1 MANIPF
7 GFESLLFLVGF
18 LAGMINAVSGGGSI
32 ITLPMLIL
40 MGLPA
45 GLANGTNRIGVFFQS
60 LSSFIAYREKYKEF
74 KLSLIFGL
82 LTIPGAIAG
91 ALISISLSNAL
102 YEKILAAVIILIG
115 VYLVLPNK
123 QLEETESVV
132 KFNVLNVAI
141 LLLIGFYGGFMQV
154 GVGFII
160 LAFLQGVMKMDL
172 MRANS
177 HKVFMAFAFTVPSL
191 TIFILAGEVHY
202 LNGLILAVGTS
213 LGAWISSKMA
223 IKKGEKFI
231 KFFLVL
237 SVILVS
243 LKLLKV
249 F

>member
-1 MANIPF
+1 MTYIPF
-7 GFESLLFLVGF
+7 SFEILLFVVGF

-45 GLANGTNRIGVFFQS
+45 SLANGTNRIGVFFQS

-74 KLSLIFGL
+74 KLSLIFGS

-91 ALISISLSNAL
+91 ALISTHLSNAL
-102 YEKILAAVIILIG
+102 YEKILASVVILIG
-115 VYLVLPNK
+115 IYLILPNK
-123 QLEETESVV
+123 QYEESESVV
-132 KFNVLNVAI
+132 KFNLLNVSI
-141 LLLIGFYGGFMQV
+141 LLAIGFYGGFMQV

-191 TIFILAGEVHY
+191 IIFIMAGEIHY
-202 LNGLILAVGTS
+202 VNGLILAVGTS

-223 IKKGEKFI
+223 LKRGEKFI

-243 LKLLKV
+243 LKLLKI

>member
-7 GFESLLFLVGF
+7 GFEILLFIVGF

-32 ITLPMLIL
+32 ITLPVLIL

-74 KLSLIFGL
+74 RLSLIFGL

-91 ALISISLSNAL
+91 ALISTHLSNAV

-123 QLEETESVV
+123 QYKETETVV
-132 KFNVLNVAI
+132 KFNAINITI

-160 LAFLQGVMKMDL
+160 LAFLQGIMKMDL

-191 TIFILAGEVHY
+191 IIFILANEIHY

-223 IKKGEKFI
+223 LSRGEKFI
-231 KFFLVL
+231 KFFLVI

-249 F
+249 Y

>member
-1 MANIPF
+1 MANIPL
-7 GFESLLFLVGF
+7 GFEILLFLVGF

-60 LSSFIAYREKYKEF
+60 LSSFIAYRERYKEF
-74 KLSLIFGL
+74 RLSLIFGL

-91 ALISISLSNAL
+91 ALISTHLSNVL

-115 VYLVLPNK
+115 IYLVLPNK
-123 QLEETESVV
+123 QYEETESIV
-132 KFNVLNVAI
+132 KFNVLNVSI

-160 LAFLQGVMKMDL
+160 LAFLQGIMKMDL

-177 HKVFMAFAFTVPSL
+177 HKVFMAFAFTIPSL
-191 TIFILAGEVHY
+191 LIFIMAGEIHY

-223 IKKGEKFI
+223 IKRGEKFI

>member
-1 MANIPF
+1 MINIPF
-7 GFESLLFLVGF
+7 GFEILLFFVGF

-32 ITLPMLIL
+32 ITLPVLIL

-91 ALISISLSNAL
+91 ALISTHLSNAL
-102 YEKILAAVIILIG
+102 YEKILAAVVILIG
-115 VYLVLPNK
+115 VYLVLPSK
-123 QLEETESVV
+123 KFEQEDAIV
-132 KFNVLNVAI
+132 KFNFLNVSI

-160 LAFLQGVMKMDL
+160 LAFLQGVIKMDL

-191 TIFILAGEVHY
+191 IIFILAGEIHY

-213 LGAWISSKMA
+213 LGAWISSKLA
-223 IKKGEKFI
+223 LKKGEKFI
-231 KFFLVL
+231 KFFLVI
-237 SVILVS
+237 SVLLVS

-249 F
+249 Y